1 MMLYMFG
8 VHPLASPFLSVCTR
22 ITPYLLNKMRL
33 QAGKYQAEK
42 GPSPSRDLG
51 GSWETRWKCY
61 YYLATYFSLYGPCFL
76 TVIECVHTNMEL
88 VNFLFDAQLLFFFLK
103 GNLHLI
109 CSLSQRISSCRSR
122 KRRQAIAKPFFCVKN
137 SQFCMAFPSH
147 IVVVPRYIN

>member
-61 YYLATYFSLYGPCFL
+61 YYLATHFSLYGPCFL

-88 VNFLFDAQLLFFFLK
+88 VNFLFDAQLLFFLK
-103 GNLHLI
+103 ANLHLI

-122 KRRQAIAKPFFCVKN
+122 KRRQAIAKPLFFFASKTLSFVWHFRATLL
-137 SQFCMAFPSH
+137 SYQ
-147 IVVVPRYIN
+147 VT